1 MWIDIDTKN
10 IPSRFIAIL
19 FLLIADER
27 LWKVSKHSIEQNGF
41 DLKQVCLREINTD
54 GYAFYQT
61 AKIISTG
68 KECIRIN
75 ELEDKDLIDDF
86 IFKAIIN
93 SVLINR
99 YGIEMATVLNC
110 YIEGSRGEQMKIYFD
125 MNIYNRV
132 FDDQTQMRIRFESM
146 AIDILFETR
155 R

>member
-99 YGIEMATVLNC
+99 YGIE
-110 YIEGSRGEQMKIYFD
+110 
-125 MNIYNRV
+125 
-132 FDDQTQMRIRFESM
+132 
-146 AIDILFETR
+146 LF
-155 R
+155 